1 MLLDREKNRDK
12 ICTRVFEKYYR
23 ELAFFASRVLKDME
37 AAEDVVQD
45 VFVMLF
51 EKGIPVEDEE
61 ELSSYLYV
69 IVRNRCLDYI
79 KHLKIVEKHQQENLG
94 TEVSQESILASI
106 IETETLSILKREI
119 ELLPAECAKVMR
131 LSLFGYNSTEI
142 ARQLGIE
149 PSTVRA
155 QKQRGISLLKNTLP
169 SRIFLLVVFR
179 LL

>member
-51 EKGIPVEDEE
+51 EKGIPV
-61 ELSSYLYV
+61 YF

-79 KHLKIVEKHQQENLG
+79 KHLKIVEKHQQENVG